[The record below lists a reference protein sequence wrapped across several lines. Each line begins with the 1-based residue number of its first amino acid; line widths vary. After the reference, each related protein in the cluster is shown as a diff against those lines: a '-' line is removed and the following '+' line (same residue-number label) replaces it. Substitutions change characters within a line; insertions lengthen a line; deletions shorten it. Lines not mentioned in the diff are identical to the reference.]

1 MNKKLVII
9 LLGLFISNTS
19 FPGIIKGKG
28 QKGPLE
34 VIEIGPNV
42 KANIVSKIEQTR
54 NTLESIQQT
63 KNQILQLKNDA
74 LNLSKWTDTALQ
86 ETLGISQADIQN
98 IKEIQR
104 LSGSL
109 YNDVKNFEA
118 NWKKEFGMDF
128 EKMDINQLGNAQ
140 NKLSNRIDEIK
151 KNIIREGNDL
161 SNKAAELEKNVT
173 LFNSKN
179 RQVTGNLEVAQLGN
193 EIMTSVLS
201 SINSLNA
208 TLINQEAKRQELEMK
223 EAEKQKAKN
232 EIAKKRYLIETQRVI
247 QNTETDVITIK

>member
-1 MNKKLVII
+1 MNKKLVIV

-54 NTLESIQQT
+54 
-63 KNQILQLKNDA
+63 NQILQLKNDA

-128 EKMDINQLGNAQ
+128 EKRDINQLGNAQ
-140 NKLSNRIDEIK
+140 IKLSNRIDEIK
-151 KNIIREGNDL
+151 
-161 SNKAAELEKNVT
+161 
-173 LFNSKN
+173 
-179 RQVTGNLEVAQLGN
+179 
-193 EIMTSVLS
+193 
-201 SINSLNA
+201 
-208 TLINQEAKRQELEMK
+208 
-223 EAEKQKAKN
+223 
-232 EIAKKRYLIETQRVI
+232 
-247 QNTETDVITIK
+247 

>member
-1 MNKKLVII
+1 MNKKLVIVI
-9 LLGLFISNTS
+9 LGLFISSSS
-19 FPGIIKGKG
+19 FSGIFKGKG
-28 QKGPLE
+28 QSGPLE

-74 LNLSKWTDTALQ
+74 LNLNKWADSLLQ
-86 ETLGISQADIQN
+86 ETLGISQSDIQN
-98 IKEIQR
+98 IKEIQK

-109 YNDVKNFEA
+109 Y
-118 NWKKEFGMDF
+118 WKKEFGMDF
-128 EKMDINQLGNAQ
+128 EKMDIKQLGNAQ

-151 KNIIREGNDL
+151 KNIIKEGNDL
-161 SNKAAELEKNVT
+161 TNKAADLEKNVT
-173 LFNSKN
+173 LLNSRN
-179 RQVTGNLEVAQLGN
+179 RQVTGNLQAAQLGN
-193 EIMTSVLS
+193 EIMTSILS

-208 TLINQEAKRQELEMK
+208 TLVNQEAKRKDLEMK
-223 EAEKQKAKN
+223 EAEIQKAKN

-247 QNTETDVITIK
+247 PNAETDVITIE

>member
-1 MNKKLVII
+1 MNKKLVIVI
-9 LLGLFISNTS
+9 LGLFISSSS
-19 FPGIIKGKG
+19 FSGIFKGKG
-28 QKGPLE
+28 QSGPLE

-98 IKEIQR
+98 IKEIQK

-109 YNDVKNFEA
+109 YNDVKNFEK

-128 EKMDINQLGNAQ
+128 EKMDIKQLGNAQ

-161 SNKAAELEKNVT
+161 SNKAAELEKNV
-173 LFNSKN
+173 KN
-179 RQVTGNLEVAQLGN
+179 KLIIKYDIFFIFSSYFIV
-193 EIMTSVLS
+193 ITSVSVFGIILS
-201 SINSLNA
+201 VS
-208 TLINQEAKRQELEMK
+208 
-223 EAEKQKAKN
+223 
-232 EIAKKRYLIETQRVI
+232 KRYLLLSASASFSFCILL
-247 QNTETDVITIK
+247 

>member
-1 MNKKLVII
+1 MNKKLVIV

-140 NKLSNRIDEIK
+140 N
-151 KNIIREGNDL
+151 IIREGNDL

>member
-1 MNKKLVII
+1 MNKKLVIV

-63 KNQILQLKNDA
+63 KNQI
-74 LNLSKWTDTALQ
+74 KWTDAALQ

-179 RQVTGNLEVAQLGN
+179 RQVTGNLQAAQLGN
-193 EIMTSVLS
+193 EIMTSILS

-208 TLINQEAKRQELEMK
+208 TLVNQEAKRQDLEMR

-232 EIAKKRYLIETQRVI
+232 EIAKKRYLVETQRVVP
-247 QNTETDVITIK
+247 NTEVDVITIK